1 MYDRRVA
8 RGSTVAQ
15 PAVAP
20 SVKAEQER
28 MASLDEERRKRKL
41 AESRKRGEAEAAARA
56 LEVPPVAG
64 RSHNAVRGKGFP
76 EVAGGGGGAIRSLR
90 LRAVRACSFSLY
102 CGSPKNTPFTPLAA
116 PSSTPPLL
124 ARRFKRK
131 RTWRR

>member
-28 MASLDEERRKRKL
+28 MASMDEERRKRKL

-64 RSHNAVRGKGFP
+64 RAHNAVRSKG
-76 EVAGGGGGAIRSLR
+76 VSGGGCRSGVCGGGAAPALA
-90 LRAVRACSFSLY
+90 LF
-102 CGSPKNTPFTPLAA
+102 PFMPAH
-116 PSSTPPLL
+116 
-124 ARRFKRK
+124 
-131 RTWRR
+131 